1 MRLQNIDYHVCD
13 ICNLNCRS
21 CNHFC
26 PLTENRRF
34 ITAKQAYDD
43 FRFLKEFENK
53 FDKLTLLGGEAL
65 LNPDMDSI
73 ISSAGDMFP
82 GRVKLITNGVDAKRL
97 ISLKKTL
104 TEYDVELVV
113 TEYPFKP
120 GWKEH
125 YASIRREFPDM
136 TLYDYRVEHGFI
148 SEHLS
153 YELQDTGTATL
164 LSCDKRYKCVQYIDR
179 KLYICHYA
187 AYVGNL
193 SRIADI
199 SFGNGDSFYDLENYT
214 EESFDKFFGKAVPDI
229 CRHCLYV
236 RKPYEELDK
245 LPWERTKLK
254 AEEWIR

>member
-1 MRLQNIDYHVCD
+1 MRLLNIDYHVCD

-26 PLTENRRF
+26 PLTENRQF

-65 LNPDMDSI
+65 LNPDIDSI
-73 ISSAGDMFP
+73 ISSAGDTFL
-82 GRVKLITNGVDAKRL
+82 GRVKFITNGVDTDKL
-97 ISLKKTL
+97 ISLKRIL
-104 TEYDVELVV
+104 SDNNVELVV
-113 TEYPFKP
+113 TEYPFKK
-120 GWKEH
+120 GWREH
-125 YASIRREFPDM
+125 YASIKREFPDM

-153 YELQDTGTATL
+153 YEHQSTDMATL
-164 LSCDKRYKCVQYIDR
+164 LSCDKRYKCVQYINK

-187 AYVGNL
+187 AYAGNL
-193 SRIADI
+193 SQIADI
-199 SFGNGDSFYDLENYT
+199 PFGNSDSFYDLENYT
-214 EESFDKFFGKAVPDI
+214 EESFDKFFEKTVPDI

>member
-1 MRLQNIDYHVCD
+1 MRLLNIDYHVCD

-34 ITAKQAYDD
+34 VTAKQAYDD
-43 FRFLKEFENK
+43 FCFLKEFESK

-65 LNPDMDSI
+65 LNPDIASI
-73 ISSAGDMFP
+73 ISSANSMFP
-82 GRVKLITNGVDAKRL
+82 NKVKFITNGVDADKL
-97 ISLKKTL
+97 VSLKRVL
-104 TEYDVELVV
+104 SDNNVELVV
-113 TEYPFKP
+113 TEYPFKK

-125 YASIRREFPDM
+125 YASIKREFPDM

-153 YELQDTGTATL
+153 YEPQSTDMATL
-164 LSCDKRYKCVQYIDR
+164 LSCDKRYKCVQYVGK

-199 SFGNGDSFYDLENYT
+199 SFGNSDSLYDLENYT
-214 EESFDKFFGKAVPDI
+214 EESFDKFFEKAVPDI